1 MMNIRKFFKVRNYYL
16 LLGVIMINVG
26 CTKNFLEYNTNP
38 NEATDEMTDWDNVRT
53 GSLLL
58 QMEQNVLVV
67 AQPGLNIG
75 SDRYQTVEVM
85 GGDGYVGYFGF
96 PAPSINSAGRYN
108 WDKRS
113 WYGDMF
119 TTNYLTTM
127 NAWREIRKAINNDED
142 PRFSMAQILKVAAM
156 HRVTDTYGPIPYLN
170 FGVSK
175 EVPYDSQKDVYYRF
189 FEELDGAINNL
200 DSYAASGSKV
210 LSSWDC
216 VFNGDVTSWI
226 KFANS
231 LRLRLALH
239 LAYVDET
246 KAKSEAQLAIG
257 NSYGLMNVKSDLAE
271 LQHITP
277 IATYESPLYIL
288 KGWDD
293 ICMGATLDSYMN
305 GYQDPRLSAYFEAG
319 TGGKYR
325 GIRAGMSKDVSKD
338 KYITGIFAEPQATAI
353 SNVVWMRSSESYFLL
368 AEYALRWGTN
378 ADAKKYYED
387 GIRMSFD
394 EHGASGAD
402 AYLTRTA
409 AGGYVPAN
417 YEDPVTSSHSMDAL
431 GTVSIAWDESGDF
444 KTNLEQII
452 TQRMLGDCFTIAN
465 LFIIGDG
472 TRGMD
477 RVPPY
482 RFTRKVFPVVVNES
496 SGGSVDTNIQIRRL
510 PYPESEYNT
519 NRTEL
524 DKGITLL
531 GGVDNPGV
539 RLWWDVP
546 NK

>member
-1 MMNIRKFFKVRNYYL
+1 MNIRKFFKVRNWYL
-16 LLGVIMINVG
+16 LFGVMMINIG
-26 CTKNFLEYNTNP
+26 CTKNFLEYNTNS

-67 AQPGLNIG
+67 AQPGLKIG

-85 GGDGYVGYFGF
+85 GGDGFVGYFGF
-96 PAPSINSAGRYN
+96 PAPGVNSAGRYN
-108 WDKRS
+108 WNKRS

-156 HRVTDTYGPIPYLN
+156 HRVVDTYGPIPYLN

-175 EVPYDSQKDVYYRF
+175 EVPYDSEKDIYYRF
-189 FEELDGAINNL
+189 FEELDEAITNL
-200 DSYAASGSKV
+200 DNYAASDVKV
-210 LSSWDC
+210 LSAWDC
-216 VFNGDVTSWI
+216 VFNGDVTAWI

-239 LAYVDET
+239 LAYVDEE
-246 KAKSEAQLAIG
+246 KAKAEAQLAIG
-257 NSYGLMNVKSDLAE
+257 NSHGLMNAKSDLAE

-277 IATYESPLYIL
+277 IANYESPLYII

-305 GYQDPRLSAYFEAG
+305 G
-319 TGGKYR
+319 
-325 GIRAGMSKDVSKD
+325 
-338 KYITGIFAEPQATAI
+338 
-353 SNVVWMRSSESYFLL
+353 VWMRSSESYFLL
-368 AEYALRWGTN
+368 AEYALRWGSI

-394 EHGASGAD
+394 EHGVAGVD
-402 AYLTRTA
+402 EYLARTKEE
-409 AGGYVPAN
+409 GYIPAK
-417 YEDPVTSSHSMDAL
+417 YEDPVTPSYSKDAM
-431 GTVSIAWDESGDF
+431 GTISIAWDETGDF
-444 KTNLEQII
+444 DTHLEQII
-452 TQRMLGDCFTIAN
+452 TQKYIA
-465 LFIIGDG
+465 LYPVGQEAW
-472 TRGMD
+472 TE
-477 RVPPY
+477 Y
-482 RFTRKVFPVVVNES
+482 RRTGYPKVFPVVKNES
-496 SGGSVDTNIQIRRL
+496 SGGSVNTDIQIRRL

-531 GGVDNPGV
+531 GGVDTPGV
-539 RLWWDVP
+539 RLWWDLP

>member
-156 HRVTDTYGPIPYLN
+156 HRVTDTYTTIPYLN

-338 KYITGIFAEPQATAI
+338 KYITGIFAEPQATAT

-394 EHGASGAD
+394 EHGVSGAD

-452 TQRMLGDCFTIAN
+452 TQKYIA
-465 LFIIGDG
+465 LYPVGQEAWTEFRRTGY
-472 TRGMD
+472 
-477 RVPPY
+477 P
-482 RFTRKVFPVVVNES
+482 KVFPVVVNES

>member
-1 MMNIRKFFKVRNYYL
+1 MNIRKFFKVRNWYL
-16 LLGVIMINVG
+16 LFGVMMINIG
-26 CTKNFLEYNTNP
+26 CTKNFLEYNTNS

-67 AQPGLNIG
+67 AQPGLKIG

-85 GGDGYVGYFGF
+85 GGDGFVGYFGF
-96 PAPSINSAGRYN
+96 PAPGVNSAGRYN
-108 WDKRS
+108 WNKRS

-156 HRVTDTYGPIPYLN
+156 HRVADTYGPIPYLN

-175 EVPYDSQKDVYYRF
+175 EVPYDSEKDIYYRF
-189 FEELDGAINNL
+189 FEELDEAITNL
-200 DSYAASGSKV
+200 DNYAASDVKV
-210 LSSWDC
+210 LSAWDC
-216 VFNGDVTSWI
+216 VFNGDVTAWI

-239 LAYVDET
+239 LAYVDEE
-246 KAKSEAQLAIG
+246 KAKAEAQLAIG
-257 NSYGLMNVKSDLAE
+257 NSHGLMNAKSDLAE

-277 IATYESPLYIL
+277 IANYESPLYII

-305 GYQDPRLSAYFEAG
+305 GYEDPRRSAYFEPG
-319 TGGKYR
+319 VGGKYC
-325 GIRAGMSKDVSKD
+325 GIRAGMPNETSKDNYTKGD
-338 KYITGIFAEPQATAI
+338 FATPKVTAT

-368 AEYALRWGTN
+368 AEYALRWGSI

-394 EHGASGAD
+394 EHGVAGVD
-402 AYLTRTA
+402 EYLARTKEE
-409 AGGYVPAN
+409 GDIPAK
-417 YEDPVTSSHSMDAL
+417 YEDPVTPSYSKDAM
-431 GTVSIAWDESGDF
+431 GTISIAWDETGDF
-444 KTNLEQII
+444 DTHLEQII
-452 TQRMLGDCFTIAN
+452 TQKYIA
-465 LFIIGDG
+465 LYPVGQEAW
-472 TRGMD
+472 TE
-477 RVPPY
+477 Y
-482 RFTRKVFPVVVNES
+482 RRTGYPKVFPVVKNES
-496 SGGSVDTNIQIRRL
+496 SGGSVNTDIQIRRL

-531 GGVDNPGV
+531 GGVDTPGV
-539 RLWWDVP
+539 RLWWDLP

>member
-1 MMNIRKFFKVRNYYL
+1 
-16 LLGVIMINVG
+16 MINVG

-156 HRVTDTYGPIPYLN
+156 HRVTDTYRPIPYLN

-338 KYITGIFAEPQATAI
+338 KYITGIFAEPQATAT

-368 AEYALRWGTN
+368 AEYALL
-378 ADAKKYYED
+378 K
-387 GIRMSFD
+387 
-394 EHGASGAD
+394 
-402 AYLTRTA
+402 
-409 AGGYVPAN
+409 
-417 YEDPVTSSHSMDAL
+417 
-431 GTVSIAWDESGDF
+431 SIMKME
-444 KTNLEQII
+444 
-452 TQRMLGDCFTIAN
+452 
-465 LFIIGDG
+465 
-472 TRGMD
+472 
-477 RVPPY
+477 
-482 RFTRKVFPVVVNES
+482 
-496 SGGSVDTNIQIRRL
+496 
-510 PYPESEYNT
+510 
-519 NRTEL
+519 
-524 DKGITLL
+524 
-531 GGVDNPGV
+531 
-539 RLWWDVP
+539 
-546 NK
+546 

>member
-210 LSSWDC
+210 LLSWDC

-452 TQRMLGDCFTIAN
+452 TQKYIA
-465 LFIIGDG
+465 LYPVGQEAWTEFRRTGY
-472 TRGMD
+472 
-477 RVPPY
+477 P
-482 RFTRKVFPVVVNES
+482 KVFPVVVNES